1 MPSAANH
8 FNEATLSHPAV
19 AEAHRRRRRRARP
32 AQPSQHVAPSGGSP
46 TRRGVKREN
55 WRRTIMH
62 PMFVMLFIET
72 DADDALTEQQDRK
85 RRAHA
90 ARRGRSAR
98 VVKVAAANRDRPP
111 RP

>member
-32 AQPSQHVAPSGGSP
+32 AEANQHLAPPTRSP

-55 WRRTIMH
+55 RRRTIMH
-62 PMFVMLFIET
+62 PMFVRLFIET

-90 ARRGRSAR
+90 ARRGRSSR
-98 VVKVAAANRDRPP
+98 IVKVAAANPDRPR

>member
-1 MPSAANH
+1 M
-8 FNEATLSHPAV
+8 
-19 AEAHRRRRRRARP
+19 RRRFLTLPCPRLTGEDGGEPARP
-32 AQPSQHVAPSGGSP
+32 RPASTLAPPAGSP

-55 WRRTIMH
+55 RRRTIMH
-62 PMFVMLFIET
+62 PMFVRLFIET

-90 ARRGRSAR
+90 ARRGRSSR
-98 VVKVAAANRDRPP
+98 VVKVAAANRDRPR